1 VTDDELTDAW
11 EACQLGR
18 AVTHAE
24 HVRVSWVLISR
35 HGGAAGTLRIAEGTL
50 RNCVAMD
57 AADRFD
63 PVLTARWSE
72 AIASKVESSD
82 APTAERFLEQHRE
95 FLNSRLFGA
104 PAWMSTAQ

>member
-1 VTDDELTDAW
+1 VTDDELTDVW

-24 HVRVSWVLISR
+24 HVRVAWVLVSR
-35 HGGAAGTLRIAEGTL
+35 HGSDEGCLRIAQGTL

-63 PVLTARWSE
+63 PDLTACWSE
-72 AIASKVESSD
+72 AIASAMESSD
-82 APTAERFLEQHRE
+82 ATTAGMFLEQHPE
-95 FLNSRLFGA
+95 FSNSRLFGV
-104 PAWMSTAQ
+104 PSWMRKD

>member
-1 VTDDELTDAW
+1 MTDDELTDAW

-24 HVRVSWVLISR
+24 HVRVSWVLITR
-35 HGGAAGTLRIAEGTL
+35 HGGAAGTLQIAEDTL

-63 PVLTARWSE
+63 PALTVRWSE
-72 AIASKVESSD
+72 AIASKMESSD
-82 APTAERFLEQHRE
+82 ALSAEQFLQQHPE
-95 FLNSRLFGA
+95 LLNSRLFGA
-104 PAWMSTAQ
+104 PGWVSTAE